1 MSSLSQQPTQLNSL
15 LALIAQQDRAAL
27 RALYDATAGALLAVA
42 HRVLNDRAA
51 AEDVLQEVFVGVW
64 RKAAQLPEL
73 RSHPMAWLT
82 ATVRNRAIDAL
93 RQRRPDIPLH
103 WQDADGEERS
113 FDVPDENTPSP
124 PEQLQAAQCDQQLTD
139 CLQQLEPEPRHA
151 VQLAYFEGLTHAE
164 LAERLAKPL
173 GTIKAWVRRSLDRLR
188 LCMGE
193 VA

>member
-1 MSSLSQQPTQLNSL
+1 MSTLSTDAALLHGL
-15 LALIAQQDRAAL
+15 LARIAQQDRPAL
-27 RALYDATAGALLAVA
+27 RALYDATAGALLGVA
-42 HRVLNDRAA
+42 YRVLNDRAA

-82 ATVRNRAIDAL
+82 ATVRNRAIDTL
-93 RQRRPDIPLH
+93 RQRRPEQPLH

-124 PEQLQAAQCDQQLTD
+124 PEQLESVQCDQQLTD

-173 GTIKAWVRRSLDRLR
+173 GTVKAWVRRSLDRLR

-193 VA
+193 AA